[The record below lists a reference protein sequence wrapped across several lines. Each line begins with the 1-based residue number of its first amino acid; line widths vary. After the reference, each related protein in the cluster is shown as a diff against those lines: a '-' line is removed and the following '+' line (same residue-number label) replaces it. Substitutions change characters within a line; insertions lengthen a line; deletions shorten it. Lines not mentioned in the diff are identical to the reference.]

1 MITKRIFEQVRDM
14 IEEEARDKMPGD
26 LLSSEVQYA
35 EKFGVSRPTVRKA
48 VDDLVRIGL
57 IKRIPGK
64 GLMLN
69 TEYDIINR
77 GKLLIVLPFQVGD
90 GFMYKIIMGCVE
102 EANVLGF
109 QYKIIGAGKPQ
120 EMLAALKQEDL
131 SQYTAAITCCY
142 EDEYEYQIVDLLNS
156 ANLLVMLVD
165 NPVKRGDIP
174 CITCNDYDGGYIMG
188 KHLAKRGHSKI
199 INIASIRPAMTIER
213 RNKGF
218 LDAMKDYNIE
228 YDKSLLVTGY
238 IQEFFERFSASDLK
252 SGKYTAICSHTSLA
266 IMELAQFIHDNN
278 IRIGEDISVIGYGD
292 HAYISGLGI
301 PVTSI
306 EQPSM
311 DMGKMAVDEISAA
324 LIERRQLKSIELD
337 VRLVNRHT
345 VKRI

>member
-69 TEYDIINR
+69 TEYDIMNR
-77 GKLLIVLPFQVGD
+77 GKLLIVLPYQVGD
-90 GFMYKIIMGCVE
+90 GFMFKIIMGCVE

-109 QYKIIGAGKPQ
+109 QYKIIGESKP
-120 EMLAALKQEDL
+120 EERLAIIKQEDL

-142 EDEYEYQIVDLLNS
+142 EDEYEYQIVDLLNN

-165 NPVKRGDIP
+165 NPVKRGDFP
-174 CITCNDYDGGYIMG
+174 CITCNDYDGGYTMG
-188 KHLAKRGHSKI
+188 KYLAKRGHTRI
-199 INIASIRPAMTIER
+199 INITGERPVITIER
-213 RNKGF
+213 RNAGF
-218 LDAMKDYNIE
+218 FDALKDYGVD
-228 YDKSLLVTGY
+228 YDMSLFINGY
-238 IQEFFERFSASDLK
+238 TDEFLECFTADDFK
-252 SGKYTAICSHTSLA
+252 SGKYTAICSHTTLA
-266 IMELAQFIHDNN
+266 VMDLAQFIHDNN
-278 IRIGEDISVIGYGD
+278 VRIGEDVSVIGYGD
-292 HAYISGLGI
+292 HPYISGAGI

-311 DMGKMAVDEISAA
+311 DMGKTAVDEISTA

-337 VRLVNRHT
+337 IRLVNRHT